1 MRAILL
7 AAGLGTRLRPLT
19 DTTPK
24 CLVPI
29 KGKPLLDIWCEDL
42 LAAGVT
48 RLLINLHH
56 KSELV
61 QQHLAQ
67 SKFAKDIETVFEP
80 ALLGTAGTLNKNK
93 HFFEGRDGILLH
105 ADNYC
110 EADIA
115 KIMSAHTNRHPGCDL
130 TMLAFRTPTPQTC
143 GVLEVN
149 DQSVLTRMYEKSHDD
164 HGNLANAA
172 FYVLSKK
179 LIAELRDETDFS
191 NEVIPK
197 YFGKALVVE
206 TAETFIDIGTPESYA
221 HAQMVAKTRQKL

>member
-19 DTTPK
+19 DTIPK

-29 KGKPLLDIWCEDL
+29 NGKPLLDIWCESL
-42 LAAGVT
+42 LSAGVN
-48 RLLINLHH
+48 RLLINLHY

-61 QQHLAQ
+61 QQHISN
-67 SKFAKDIETVFEP
+67 SKFAKSVETVFEP
-80 ALLGTAGTLNKNK
+80 QLRGTAGTLNANK
-93 HFFEGRDGILLH
+93 KFFENQDGILLH

-110 EADIA
+110 EADI
-115 KIMSAHTNRHPGCDL
+115 KQLISAHMNRPSKCDL
-130 TMLAFRTPTPQTC
+130 TMLAFRTQTPHMC
-143 GVLEVN
+143 GILEVDDHN
-149 DQSVLTRMYEKSHDD
+149 ILNRMYEKSHDN

-172 FYVLSKK
+172 FYILSKK

-191 NEVIPK
+191 NEVISK

-206 TAETFIDIGTPESYA
+206 T
-221 HAQMVAKTRQKL
+221 R

>member
-29 KGKPLLDIWCEDL
+29 NGKPLLDVWCETL
-42 LAAGVT
+42 LSAGVT
-48 RLLINLHH
+48 RLLINLHY

-61 QQHLAQ
+61 QQHISK
-67 SKFAKDIETVFEP
+67 SKFAQNVETVFEP
-80 ALLGTAGTLNKNK
+80 KLLGTAGTLNANK
-93 HFFEGRDGILLH
+93 QFFDNQDGILLH

-110 EADIA
+110 EADI
-115 KIMSAHTNRHPGCDL
+115 KQLINAHTNRPSKCDL
-130 TMLAFRTPTPQTC
+130 TMLAFRTPTPHTC
-143 GVLEVN
+143 GILEVD
-149 DQSVLTRMYEKSHDD
+149 DQKILKQMYEKSHDD

-172 FYVLSKK
+172 FYILSKK
-179 LIAELRDETDFS
+179 LIAELDNETDFS

-197 YFGKALVVE
+197 YFGRALVVE
-206 TAETFIDIGTPESYA
+206 TSEIFIDIGTPESYA
-221 HAQMVAKTRQKL
+221 LAQQVAKIR

>member
-29 KGKPLLDIWCEDL
+29 NGKPLLDIWCESL
-42 LAAGVT
+42 LSAGVT
-48 RLLINLHH
+48 RLLINLHY

-61 QQHLAQ
+61 QQHISK
-67 SKFAKDIETVFEP
+67 SKFAKSVETIFEP
-80 ALLGTAGTLNKNK
+80 QLLGTAGTLISNKK
-93 HFFEGRDGILLH
+93 FFDDQDGILLH

-110 EADIA
+110 EADI
-115 KIMSAHTNRHPGCDL
+115 KQLISAHTNRPSICDL
-130 TMLAFRTPTPQTC
+130 TMLAFRTQTPHTC
-143 GVLEVN
+143 GILEVDEQN
-149 DQSVLTRMYEKSHDD
+149 ILKQMYEKSHDA

-172 FYVLSKK
+172 FYILSKK
-179 LIAELRDETDFS
+179 LIAELGNETDFS

-206 TAETFIDIGTPESYA
+206 TSETFIDIGTPETYA
-221 HAQMVAKTRQKL
+221 LAQQVAKIR

>member
-29 KGKPLLDIWCEDL
+29 NGKPLLDIWCEAL
-42 LAAGVT
+42 LAAGAT
-48 RLLINLHH
+48 RLLINLHY
-56 KSELV
+56 KSEVV
-61 QQHLAQ
+61 QQYLAQ
-67 SKFAKDIETVFEP
+67 SKFAKNVETVFEP
-80 ALLGTAGTLNKNK
+80 ALLGTAGTLIVNKD
-93 HFFEGRDGILLH
+93 FFDGQDGILLH

-115 KIMSAHTNRHPGCDL
+115 QIIDAHTNRPKNCEL
-130 TMLAFRTPTPQTC
+130 TMLAFRTPTPHTC
-143 GVLEVN
+143 GVLEVDTN
-149 DQSVLTRMYEKSHDD
+149 NILKQMYEKSPDD

-172 FYVLSKK
+172 FYILSKQ
-179 LIAELRDETDFS
+179 LISELRSETDFS

-206 TAETFIDIGTPESYA
+206 TSETFIDIGTPETYA
-221 HAQMVAKTRQKL
+221 LAQQVAKIC